1 MYISMYVRLSVC
13 VYGECEV
20 ACIAYIYIYIYL
32 FIYISKYTDV
42 HERVF
47 KFQLYSV
54 IT

>member
-1 MYISMYVRLSVC
+1 MCMESVRLPVLH
-13 VYGECEV
+13 
-20 ACIAYIYIYIYL
+20 IYIYIYL